1 MFKKLCFLLILVS
14 FWSIFGSCNKDTS
27 AAEHQVICFYDQDI
41 TWNNYVRYL
50 VQNSCAVAGCHV
62 AGNTKG
68 IGDYSTYAGIR
79 AVVEDSTFEKTVLVE
94 NRMPKGSKLNDSILV
109 RLECWFQ
116 NGAPEF

>member
-1 MFKKLCFLLILVS
+1 MFKKMRFWLV
-14 FWSIFGSCNKDTS
+14 FAGLWLFFGNCNKDS
-27 AAEHQVICFYDQDI
+27 AATEHQEICYYDQTV
-41 TWNNYVRYL
+41 TWNNYVRFL

-68 IGDYSTYAGIR
+68 IGDYSTFAGLK
-79 AVVEDSTFEKTVLVE
+79 AVVDDSTFEKTVLIE

-116 NGAPEF
+116 NGAPE

>member
-1 MFKKLCFLLILVS
+1 MFKNLGFSLIIGSISLFLGNCS
-14 FWSIFGSCNKDTS
+14 KDK
-27 AAEHQVICFYDQDI
+27 AAADHQVICYYDQDI

-68 IGDYSTYAGIR
+68 VADFSTYAGLKTAI
-79 AVVEDSTFEKTVLVE
+79 ADSTFEETVLIE

-116 NGAPEF
+116 NGAPE